1 MFVDC
6 KMAKKQLGGLPE
18 TGDFEDTRN
27 FCEVVEMY
35 LRLGEL
41 LEGAV
46 LSGEG

>member
-1 MFVDC
+1 MFVNC

-18 TGDFEDTRN
+18 MGDFEDTRN

-41 LEGAV
+41 LEGADW
-46 LSGEG
+46 SSEE